1 MACCVQSFPRCPLRL
16 DQLLTTTNNHKEN
29 NMQMNFLTQQII
41 WGIQQ
46 SEAVYAYEA
55 ILEAMSD
62 AEEAARLAWVEEEQS
77 AEWEQAT
84 ALVEQLN
91 DDAQAACNQLVKDL
105 RASGVQADSNCGHA
119 GDFSVWLLVAGVE
132 LAGWD
137 TDYVIAGPR

>member
-1 MACCVQSFPRCPLRL
+1 M
-16 DQLLTTTNNHKEN
+16 DQLLTTNNNHKGN

-46 SEAVYAYEA
+46 TEAVYAYEA
-55 ILEAMSD
+55 ILEAMGE

-91 DDAQAACNQLVKDL
+91 DDAQTACNQLLKDL
-105 RASGVQADSNCGHA
+105 KASGVEAGSNCGHA
-119 GDFSVWLLVAGVE
+119 GDFSVWLMVDGIDGV
-132 LAGWD
+132 GWD